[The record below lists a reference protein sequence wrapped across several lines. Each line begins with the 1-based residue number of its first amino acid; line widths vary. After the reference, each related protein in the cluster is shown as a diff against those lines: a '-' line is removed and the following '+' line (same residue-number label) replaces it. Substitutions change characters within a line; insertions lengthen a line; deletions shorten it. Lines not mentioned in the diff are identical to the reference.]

1 MTFTPGTILAFSGDY
16 FQPDFPWLTVSGP
29 IRVRTGKLFRP
40 TPWSHVG
47 LIVDITAE
55 DIGAARYFAG
65 FSAGRFD
72 HVKAHPP
79 GLCLLESTTMLS
91 CPCLVTGEQISGVQC
106 TLPGDR
112 IRGYRGRVASMRP
125 IRPLD
130 EEQRA
135 ELARL
140 ALTQCG
146 TPYDDRGVAILGT
159 VAWKYWRGPRMA
171 DRNTLWCTELAEM
184 DLGLIGLGLPGCCLT
199 PGYADPR
206 KTVKYRTGF
215 THHQPEWEN

>member
-1 MTFTPGTILAFSGDY
+1 MTYHPGTIVAFSG
-16 FQPDFPWLTVSGP
+16 SGFISQG
-29 IRVRTGKLFRP
+29 IRWRTWSK
-40 TPWSHVG
+40 WSHVG

-55 DIGAARYFAG
+55 DVDKAANEIQADDARVSYLLG
-65 FSAGRFD
+65 Q
-72 HVKAHPP
+72 PP
-79 GLCLLESTTMLS
+79 GICLLESTTMLDS
-91 CPCLVTGEQISGVQC
+91 ACLVTGKSISGVQC
-106 TLPGDR
+106 TLPGNR
-112 IRGYRGRVASMRP
+112 IKDYTGRVASMEP

-130 EEQRA
+130 EWQRS

-171 DRNTLWCTELAEM
+171 DRNTLWCTELGEM

-206 KTVKYRTGF
+206 KTVKYHSGF
-215 THHQPEWEN
+215 THGEPKWET